1 MRLWSLDPG
10 QLDRIGLV
18 ACWREGL
25 LAQKVLA
32 GGTRGY
38 QHHPQLT
45 RFRDA
50 RDPQVAI
57 ATYLHAVADEAD
69 RRGYR
74 FARERINLPADEQL
88 KVPVASGQLAYEWR
102 RLLSKLESRAPQW
115 VAVVAAQPPR
125 PHPLFEVIPG
135 PIADWEKHVGT

>member
-1 MRLWSLDPG
+1 MRLWSIDPS

-38 QHHPQLT
+38 RHHPQLT

-57 ATYLHAVADEAD
+57 ATYLHALADEAD

-74 FARERINLPADEQL
+74 FNRDRINQPADEHLRLTVTQ
-88 KVPVASGQLAYEWR
+88 GQLAYEWGH
-102 RLLSKLESRAPQW
+102 LLAKLAIRAPSSPALATGQ
-115 VAVVAAQPPR
+115 APR
-125 PHPLFEVIPG
+125 THPLFQVVPG
-135 PIADWEKHVGT
+135 PVASWEKGPS